1 MDEATAA
8 RRRDHGLTKLQQQE
22 RAWQRREDYHR
33 GKQDLPY
40 APDGVNEEYLA
51 LRKQAGANWL
61 PLPIGAPVQRCMPD
75 GFRTGRDQDADEAA
89 WNEVFQPN
97 KLDARLPVV
106 FTQSMVHGR
115 GVMSVSA
122 NPLNRRSPKVRVE
135 SSKRVS
141 IEPDPDHPFEPLYA
155 VKRVVVADQA
165 SSLWTPNAD
174 GRYESGDLERAY
186 VYDANEWVQWERR
199 ALGGAWTLAGGG
211 RHDLGY
217 VPFVPFDVGLDGDA
231 VPHSALE
238 PLMPQQDAINTI
250 RFNVLLAMQYSA
262 FRQRVFTGYDPVVR
276 DAQGNPVFE
285 KNEDGSLKTDR
296 SGRPVPQ
303 LNSPGR
309 IGVDRALVLPGADSK
324 VFDLA
329 ESNLNNYVVVL
340 TEFLTQLFATGQVPP
355 QYLLT
360 KMANLSGDA
369 LAGAESTLKSLVQ
382 DLQRGWGESL
392 EQVMRLANR
401 ARGEDEPD
409 VASEVIW
416 ADSEARSF
424 AQVVDGI
431 VKLTTA
437 GFPEQGAW
445 EMLPGYTPTKGRHWR
460 ELAAAQRAASRD
472 AVLGE
477 VLRPVV

>member
-8 RRRDHGLTKLQQQE
+8 RRRDHGLTRLQQQE
-22 RAWQRREDYHR
+22 KAWKRREDYLH

-40 APDGVNEEYLA
+40 APDGVNEEYLT
-51 LRKQAGANWL
+51 LRQQSVANWL
-61 PLPIGAPVQRCMPD
+61 PLPIGAPVQRCMPE
-75 GFRTGRDQDADEAA
+75 GFRTGRDQEADATA

-106 FTQSMVHGR
+106 FTQSMAHGR

-122 NPLNRRSPKVRVE
+122 NPAARRSPKIRVE
-135 SSKRVS
+135 SSKRVW
-141 IEPDPDHPFEPLYA
+141 IEPDPDDPFEALYA
-155 VKRVVVADQA
+155 VKRVIVADST
-165 SSLWTPNAD
+165 SSLWTPTSA
-174 GRYESGDLERAY
+174 GGYESGDRERVY
-186 VYDANEWVQWERR
+186 VYDTDQWVQWERR
-199 ALGGAWTLAGGG
+199 ALGGSWTLAGGG
-211 RHDLGY
+211 QHGLGY
-217 VPFVPFDVGLDGDA
+217 VPFVPFDVGLDGDG

-276 DAQGNPVFE
+276 DAQGNVVFE
-285 KNEDGSLKTDR
+285 KNTDGTLKTDR
-296 SGRPVPQ
+296 SGRPVPM

-329 ESNLNNYVVVL
+329 ESNLNNYVIVL

-401 ARGEDEPD
+401 ARGEGPLD

-416 ADSEARSF
+416 AESEARSF
-424 AQVVDGI
+424 AQIVDGI
-431 VKLTTA
+431 TKLVSS

-445 EMLPGYTPTKGRHWR
+445 EMIPGYTPTKGRHWR
-460 ELAAAQRAASRD
+460 ELADAQRAASRD
-472 AVLGE
+472 AVLSE
-477 VLRPVV
+477 VLRQVV